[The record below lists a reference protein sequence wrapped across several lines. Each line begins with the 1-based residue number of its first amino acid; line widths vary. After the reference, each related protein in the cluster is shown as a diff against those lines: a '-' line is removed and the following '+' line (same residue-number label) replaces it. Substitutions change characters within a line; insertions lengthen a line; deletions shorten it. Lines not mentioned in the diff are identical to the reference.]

1 MSSTVPIQAAQGMRN
16 ESHKS
21 LIAVVREHVS
31 AWRKA
36 EGWSRE
42 TVVDE
47 IVRAHADIGGPVS
60 SGILFD
66 PATRDTFERMK
77 VNADRVFRWLDDDS
91 KDTNLLPANFLPSI
105 LAAMPVDRRRH
116 CLDDILRPM
125 SMAVR
130 LMALTAGDGVDIT
143 QVAAMIREGA
153 EAHAAAAALLG
164 GQATPATMAA
174 AHREISEAITALRNV
189 RASLENQ
196 MGMAGMDMPVAVEG
210 GRV

>member
-1 MSSTVPIQAAQGMRN
+1 MRN

-21 LIAVVREHVS
+21 LIAIVREHVS

-36 EGWSRE
+36 QGWSRE
-42 TVVDE
+42 TVVAE
-47 IVRAHADIGGPVS
+47 IVQAHEDVGGPAA

-105 LAAMPVDRRRH
+105 LAAMPPDWRRQ
-116 CLDDILRPM
+116 CLDDILRPLG
-125 SMAVR
+125 MAAR
-130 LMALTAGDGVDIT
+130 TMALEAGEGVDIT
-143 QVAAMIREGA
+143 QVAAMIRESA
-153 EAHAAAAALLG
+153 EAHAATAALLG

-174 AHREISEAITALRNV
+174 AHREMCEAIVALRTV
-189 RASLENQ
+189 RASLESQ
-196 MGMAGMDMPVAVEG
+196 MLMAGMEAPG
-210 GRV
+210 GERGHG

>member
-1 MSSTVPIQAAQGMRN
+1 MPSNVPIPPINGMRN

-21 LIAVVREHVS
+21 LIAVVRDHVS

-42 TVVDE
+42 SVVAE
-47 IVRAHADIGGPVS
+47 IVQAHESTGGQIA
-60 SGILFD
+60 SGIMFD
-66 PATRDTFERMK
+66 PASRDTFERMK

-105 LAAMPVDRRRH
+105 LAAMPAERKRQ
-116 CLDDILRPM
+116 CADDILRPLG
-125 SMAVR
+125 MATRMMV
-130 LMALTAGDGVDIT
+130 LGEGSGVDVS
-143 QVAAMIREGA
+143 QVTAMIREGA

-164 GQATPATMAA
+164 GAATPAAMAN
-174 AHREISEAITALRNV
+174 AHREMNEAIVALRTV

-196 MGMAGMDMPVAVEG
+196 MAIAGMDMPYREAK
-210 GRV
+210 